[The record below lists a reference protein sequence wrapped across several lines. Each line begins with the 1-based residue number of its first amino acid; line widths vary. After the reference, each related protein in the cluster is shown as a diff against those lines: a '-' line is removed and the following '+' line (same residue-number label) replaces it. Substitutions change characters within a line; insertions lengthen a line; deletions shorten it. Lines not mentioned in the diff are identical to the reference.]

1 MELVD
6 TPDLKS
12 CGPCARAGSIPASST
27 KKEDMKKVFYA
38 TVLSVLFLSCKGK
51 TYKYKIEGQVPVMV
65 EKQVDWNEVNVTQEL
80 RPAIAY
86 TDTIYG
92 MNKDSIWYYNTDGS
106 KLTIHKPYTVRSL
119 K

>member
-1 MELVD
+1 VRVRF
-6 TPDLKS
+6 PPRVPK
-12 CGPCARAGSIPASST
+12 R
-27 KKEDMKKVFYA
+27 KDMKKVFYA

-65 EKQVDWNEVNVTQEL
+65 EKQVDWNEINVTQEL

-92 MNKDSIWYYNTDGS
+92 QNEDSIWYYNSDGS
-106 KLTIHKPYTVRSL
+106 KLTILKPYRVSEV

>member
-1 MELVD
+1 MNTVKNLKIALV
-6 TPDLKS
+6 
-12 CGPCARAGSIPASST
+12 SIT
-27 KKEDMKKVFYA
+27 
-38 TVLSVLFLSCKGK
+38 LILSCKNKGIE
-51 TYKYKIEGQVPVMV
+51 YKYKIEGQVPVMI
-65 EKQVDWNEVNVTQEL
+65 ERQVDWNEVNVTQEL

-106 KLTIHKPYTVRSL
+106 KLTLFKPYTVSSL

>member
-1 MELVD
+1 
-6 TPDLKS
+6 
-12 CGPCARAGSIPASST
+12 
-27 KKEDMKKVFYA
+27 MKKVA
-38 TVLSVLFLSCKGK
+38 GMLVLSILFLSCKNKGIK
-51 TYKYKIEGQVPVMV
+51 YKYKIKGQVPVMI
-65 EKQVDWNEVNVTQEL
+65 KRQVDWNEVNVTQEL

-106 KLTIHKPYTVRSL
+106 KLTLFKPYTVSSL

>member
-1 MELVD
+1 
-6 TPDLKS
+6 
-12 CGPCARAGSIPASST
+12 
-27 KKEDMKKVFYA
+27 MKKVA
-38 TVLSVLFLSCKGK
+38 GMLVLSILFLSCKNKGIK
-51 TYKYKIEGQVPVMV
+51 YKYKIEGQVSVMI
-65 EKQVDWNEVNVTQEL
+65 ERQVDWNEVNVTQEL

-106 KLTIHKPYTVRSL
+106 KLTIFEPYTVSSL

>member
-1 MELVD
+1 
-6 TPDLKS
+6 
-12 CGPCARAGSIPASST
+12 
-27 KKEDMKKVFYA
+27 MKKVA
-38 TVLSVLFLSCKGK
+38 GMLVLSFLFLSCKNKGIK
-51 TYKYKIEGQVPVMV
+51 YKYKIEGQVPVMI

-106 KLTIHKPYTVRSL
+106 KLTLFKPYRVSSL

>member
-1 MELVD
+1 
-6 TPDLKS
+6 
-12 CGPCARAGSIPASST
+12 
-27 KKEDMKKVFYA
+27 MKKVA
-38 TVLSVLFLSCKGK
+38 GMLVLSILFLSCKNKGIK
-51 TYKYKIEGQVPVMV
+51 YKYKIEGQVSVMI
-65 EKQVDWNEVNVTQEL
+65 ERQVDWNEVNVTQEL

-106 KLTIHKPYTVRSL
+106 KLTIFKPYRVSSL

>member
-1 MELVD
+1 
-6 TPDLKS
+6 
-12 CGPCARAGSIPASST
+12 
-27 KKEDMKKVFYA
+27 MKKVA
-38 TVLSVLFLSCKGK
+38 SMLVLSILFLSCKNKGIK
-51 TYKYKIEGQVPVMV
+51 YKYKIEGQVPVMI
-65 EKQVDWNEVNVTQEL
+65 ERQVDWNEVNVTQEL

-106 KLTIHKPYTVRSL
+106 KLTIFKPYVVSSL

>member
-1 MELVD
+1 MDIV
-6 TPDLKS
+6 
-12 CGPCARAGSIPASST
+12 RAGSIPAPST